1 MPELAI
7 IFSGI
12 VVLTLISFV
21 FGNAIHKRQM
31 EYKERQDAIERAERG
46 ADPGGANAKITKLE
60 ERVRVLERLATDRG
74 TTLADQIDAL
84 RDERGDNGV
93 PLPISAE
100 KEHS

>member
-1 MPELAI
+1 MSTLTI
-7 IFSGI
+7 IFTFII
-12 VVLTLISFV
+12 VATLISFG
-21 FGNAIHKRQM
+21 FGNMIHKRQM
-31 EYKERQDAIERAERG
+31 EYKERKDAIERAERG
-46 ADPGGANAKITKLE
+46 ADPEGANAKIAKLE

-84 RDERGDNGV
+84 RDERGDSGV